1 MSLKPVHTL
10 TLSASMQNLDVFKD
24 EEEITFKDKIK
35 RTFSSIKRRRKKQQ
49 AAQIEN
55 TAFFHTTL
63 RAVKS
68 NPVPS
73 LSPRER
79 YVLYFLVQILCDAFL
94 IHLF

>member
-1 MSLKPVHTL
+1 MSLKPVQTL
-10 TLSASMQNLDVFKD
+10 TLSASMQNLDAFKD

-49 AAQIEN
+49 TQPTEN
-55 TAFFHTTL
+55 IAFFHTPL

-68 NPVPS
+68 SPVPS

-79 YVLYFLVQILCDAFL
+79 YVLYFF
-94 IHLF
+94 

>member
-1 MSLKPVHTL
+1 MSLKPVQTL

-35 RTFSSIKRRRKKQQ
+35 RTFSSIKRRRKKQ
-49 AAQIEN
+49 AAQTEN

-79 YVLYFLVQILCDAFL
+79 YVLYFLIQILCDAFL